1 MYIIFCIYIY
11 IYPHKRVS
19 SFPGLISV
27 AFYVIFTPFLD
38 YFGGFRVYLK
48 LEFIT
53 KKNNKKWKVY
63 KTTFNF
69 ALQAQLLEIYS
80 N

>member
-1 MYIIFCIYIY
+1 MYIYLY

-27 AFYVIFTPFLD
+27 TFYLIFTPLLD

-53 KKNNKKWKVY
+53 KQK
-63 KTTFNF
+63 
-69 ALQAQLLEIYS
+69 
-80 N
+80 